1 MSNEKK
7 IAVEFKKPWRG
18 YNKGEIAGFDA
29 ETVEALAKAGVVEE
43 SEQTKG
49 RRAAAAKK
57 GDGEEKGSRQAKDDK
72 TSASSDGDGKP
83 PAGSS
88 AGTDGVDD
96 ARP

>member
-1 MSNEKK
+1 M
-7 IAVEFKKPWRG
+7 EFKKPWRG

-57 GDGEEKGSRQAKDDK
+57 GEGEEKGSRQTKDDK
-72 TSASSDGDGKP
+72 TSANSDADGKP
-83 PAGSS
+83 PAGGS
-88 AGTDGVDD
+88 AGTGDADD

>member
-49 RRAAAAKK
+49 RRAAAPKK
-57 GDGEEKGSRQAKDDK
+57 GEGEEKGSRQVKEDR
-72 TSASSDGDGKP
+72 TASNSDGDGKP
-83 PAGSS
+83 PAGSG
-88 AGTDGVDD
+88 AGTDGPDD